1 MPQYPQFPRTQVG
14 GLSLP
19 RMLIGTNWLLGYSH
33 KTHPMNHMICE
44 RNNNAKAMC
53 DIICAFAKYG
63 IDALMAPITTSQPL
77 MDALNDAEQK
87 LGKRI
92 IRIDTPTIN
101 VDDNAAA
108 RAEAEQKIRDC
119 AKAGADFC
127 LIHHTSAEALVNK
140 NLGQIPRLPDYLS
153 MIRDAGMLP
162 GLSAH
167 MPELII
173 YSDENEYDVETYI
186 QLYNCAGFLMQLEVE
201 GVNRIIW
208 GAKKPVMTIKSM
220 AAGRVT
226 PFVGLSFSYAT
237 LRPYDMVTVGCLT
250 PEEVDE
256 DVEIALAV
264 LERRQAQMEDRG
276 SPAKSV
282 LVGGNN

>member
-19 RMLIGTNWLLGYSH
+19 RMLIGTNWLLGFSH
-33 KTHPMNHMICE
+33 KTHPMNHMILE
-44 RNNNAKAMC
+44 RNGNAKAMC

-108 RAEAEQKIRDC
+108 RAEAEQKIRGC

-220 AAGRVT
+220 AAGRCS
-226 PFVGLSFSYAT
+226 PYVGLTFSWNAI
-237 LRPYDMVTVGCLT
+237 REKDMVTVGAFD
-250 PEEVDE
+250 PQEAEEDI
-256 DVEIALAV
+256 EISLAAIEHRFPD
-264 LERRQAQMEDRG
+264 LEKRSSPNQNQAAFG
-276 SPAKSV
+276 
-282 LVGGNN
+282 

>member
-1 MPQYPQFPRTQVG
+1 
-14 GLSLP
+14 
-19 RMLIGTNWLLGYSH
+19 MLIGTNWLLGYSH

-77 MDALNDAEQK
+77 MEALNDAEQK

-108 RAEAEQKIRDC
+108 RAEAGQKIRDC

-140 NLGQIPRLPDYLS
+140 NLGQI
-153 MIRDAGMLP
+153 
-162 GLSAH
+162 SA
-167 MPELII
+167 P
-173 YSDENEYDVETYI
+173 
-186 QLYNCAGFLMQLEVE
+186 A
-201 GVNRIIW
+201 
-208 GAKKPVMTIKSM
+208 
-220 AAGRVT
+220 
-226 PFVGLSFSYAT
+226 GLSFHDPRRGYAA
-237 LRPYDMVTVGCLT
+237 RPVRAHAGIDHLF
-250 PEEVDE
+250 
-256 DVEIALAV
+256 
-264 LERRQAQMEDRG
+264 R
-276 SPAKSV
+276 
-282 LVGGNN
+282 